1 MLWTALKSVLGVS
14 EQQEARAIL
23 NIEFFLFKADLEKH
37 LNT

>member
-1 MLWTALKSVLGVS
+1 MLWITLERVFGVS

-23 NIEFFLFKADLEKH
+23 DIEFFLFKADLEKH